1 MTDWKDDDE
10 TPPGFDPK
18 LLDRAM
24 RSAWSKAVETT
35 SNIDSIP
42 PDIVA
47 AAQAI
52 FEAGI
57 GMVTAIRLVLGSSLV
72 PSFEPPAWG
81 PYVPPSA
88 WPDNEWEFTPAVIAR
103 YERCPWVKW
112 RNRHIMEFQPKR
124 AGDPVP
130 VRKKRYFW
138 RFIVISFDGKGIAN
152 AVECEAFLRSIGFRG
167 AFAEG
172 PTLVTVR
179 KAVGDE
185 VHRRNPK
192 RRR

>member
-1 MTDWKDDDE
+1 MVDWQDHDDE

-24 RSAWSKAVETT
+24 KSAWSKSVEVA
-35 SNIDSIP
+35 SNIDAIP
-42 PDIVA
+42 PDITT

-52 FEAGI
+52 FEAGV
-57 GMVTAIRLVLGSSLV
+57 GRVTAIRLVLGSVLV

-88 WPDNEWEFTPAVIAR
+88 WPDNEYEFTPAVISR
-103 YERCPWVKW
+103 YEKCHWVKW
-112 RNRHIMEFQPKR
+112 RNRQLMECEPKR
-124 AGDPVP
+124 ANDPVP

-138 RFIVISFDGKGIAN
+138 RFIVLSLDGKSATN
-152 AVECEAFLRSIGFRG
+152 AVEVESLLRSLGFRD

-172 PTLVTVR
+172 PALVTVR
-179 KAVGDE
+179 RAIGDE
-185 VHRRNPK
+185 VHRRNPS
-192 RRR
+192 